1 LRSGHPR
8 PYLSATEDESG
19 SNLDEGVNMEPQE
32 VIWEGKIGPT
42 PLRVGVP
49 HAGRIIAEW
58 DTPSGQ
64 RHKVADSM
72 EEFERS
78 VLFQLLLT
86 SGVDESATDD
96 VKAAI
101 EKAQAERPRPA
112 PSPGSERRRKNPKA
126 RHHRRSRRPPRRR

>member
-1 LRSGHPR
+1 
-8 PYLSATEDESG
+8 
-19 SNLDEGVNMEPQE
+19 MEPSE
-32 VIWEGKIGPT
+32 IIWEGRIGAT

-58 DTPSGQ
+58 DTPAGS

-78 VLFQLLLT
+78 VLFGLLLSAGET
-86 SGVDESATDD
+86 DEAATDD

-101 EKAQAERPRPA
+101 ERAQRERPRPA
-112 PSPGSERRRKNPKA
+112 PSPAAERRRKNPKA
-126 RHHRRSRRPPRRR
+126 RQHRRSRRPPRRR